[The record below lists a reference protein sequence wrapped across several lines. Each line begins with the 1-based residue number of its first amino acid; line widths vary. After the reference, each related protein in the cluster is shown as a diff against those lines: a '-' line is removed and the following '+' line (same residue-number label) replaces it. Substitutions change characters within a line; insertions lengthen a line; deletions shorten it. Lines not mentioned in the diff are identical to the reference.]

1 MIFFYDFFYDFLVTS
16 FFFPVIFFWPFL
28 SPEVLVSLTALC
40 CLGLFFGK
48 ISKVAQALGSL
59 SLASC
64 DLGLG
69 LVTSHHSGADTVP
82 QANHTVRQ
90 QQL

>member
-1 MIFFYDFFYDFLVTS
+1 MIFYDVLVTS
-16 FFFPVIFFWPFL
+16 FFFIFFWLFL
-28 SPEVLVSLTALC
+28 RPEVLVSLTALC
-40 CLGLFFGK
+40 CLGFFFGK

-64 DLGLG
+64 GLGLG
-69 LVTSHHSGADTVP
+69 LVTSHHHSGADTVP